1 MRNGLKNILLV
12 AVVSIVSTV
21 GYQYYQNYIEARSFN
36 NFLDNAA
43 LISSLHLEASEEF
56 KNILDFSEIS
66 REEFENKISKVV
78 SNSKEAYEIINNTDS
93 SLNLKEKELLSLA
106 TSYWL
111 QGLEMF
117 EVSIITLI
125 DSPNSEKI
133 QESIAQSIS
142 DLSIGDRS
150 YSEFLFLIKQNATSE
165 GTFLPMLY
173 EVEYIGLEDN
183 SFRFAD
189 LLVDK
194 AKSSTGGLFLRRNLS
209 ISGAEFKPV
218 QIATTEDDYAVLL
231 NDKVELQIV
240 LTNEG
245 NVDAYDVVILILVT
259 DEYGETVHEQQSK
272 IDMIG
277 PQESR
282 IFYSDAINIETGV
295 LHEWFIKLEEVD
307 KEENLNDNLYS
318 IFGFIPPEE

>member
-1 MRNGLKNILLV
+1 MKNGLKNILLV
-12 AVVSIVSTV
+12 VVVSIVSTV
-21 GYQYYQNYIEARSFN
+21 GYQYYQNYNKARSFN

-43 LISSLHLEASEEF
+43 LISSLHLEASEEI

-66 REEFENKISKVV
+66 REEFENKISKIV

-93 SLNLKEKELLSLA
+93 SLTLKEKELLSLA

-125 DSPNSEKI
+125 DSPNSDKI

-165 GTFLPMLY
+165 GIFLPVLY
-173 EVEYIGLEDN
+173 EVEYVGLEDN

-209 ISGAEFKPV
+209 ISGAEFNPIP
-218 QIATTEDDYAVLL
+218 IATTEEDYSVLL
-231 NDKVELQIV
+231 NDKIELQIV

-245 NVDAYDVVILILVT
+245 NVDVFDVVILILVT

-272 IDMIG
+272 IDTIG

-295 LHEWFIKLEEVD
+295 LHEWFIKLEEVE
-307 KEENLNDNLYS
+307 KEDNLNDNLYS
-318 IFGFIPPEE
+318 IFGFIPPEG